1 MAAATNASISTHG
14 SSLASVS
21 VAAWAAVASSTPA
34 VNGRHL
40 LNRWY
45 DQFPPQQSPS
55 LVVARL
61 PAVRVR
67 ALYQRRRA
75 RVRRK
80 KISVT
85 YATFERQALCLS
97 PHNDCRGHFP
107 AEGSITCAD
116 APLARRL
123 RQVRSTDQ
131 GLTRLVPGAPRP
143 PTGDPN
149 TREMHRN
156 LPAGQIAVRLPARS
170 RGDRAADRPP
180 PDRSMCSGT
189 AHRRVHISRE
199 RRRRAARANAPMGV
213 CEIPKP
219 RRRRAHLHYGSS
231 ELDTLGGGGHG
242 ERSFW
247 TRAGGGDRA
256 RTTCRSALNA
266 TARGG
271 MGARE

>member
-1 MAAATNASISTHG
+1 MPAEAEEPANVCSDESVRDRKRRKGRLNMSATWRPNGASAGAGGSTGGSEVAAATNASISTHG

-170 RGDRAADRPP
+170 VATAPL
-180 PDRSMCSGT
+180 T
-189 AHRRVHISRE
+189 AHPPGPVD
-199 RRRRAARANAPMGV
+199 V
-213 CEIPKP
+213 
-219 RRRRAHLHYGSS
+219 
-231 ELDTLGGGGHG
+231 
-242 ERSFW
+242 
-247 TRAGGGDRA
+247 
-256 RTTCRSALNA
+256 
-266 TARGG
+266 
-271 MGARE
+271 